1 MINCDNCGS
10 RIPFRRFLGRFLRGP
25 WTMLPCPSC
34 GAVLSV
40 SERTE
45 TLVWLLTVGAAIM
58 GAVVAIYGHER
69 LGWTESGALTFAV
82 GAGLAMTTILEI
94 VIWQKG
100 AYRSRPPGIGEFV
113 EGDRATRLKV
123 LAGAGIVLLIVL
135 LNHLTSPSAALRATD
150 PVQALKKYV
159 NHLLIFALMAIP
171 FSIGIPIYC
180 LRLAIKVKRS
190 GQWPPPGMR
199 VPVRTRIVRG
209 RRAGLNAILLFF
221 LGGAAILLGPALFYV
236 WHLSV
241 GIASELSHPNKQ
253 MQPTPRRGAADLRR

>member
-1 MINCDNCGS
+1 M
-10 RIPFRRFLGRFLRGP
+10 
-25 WTMLPCPSC
+25 PCPSC

-123 LAGAGIVLLIVL
+123 LAGAGIEIG
-135 LNHLTSPSAALRATD
+135 RA
-150 PVQALKKYV
+150 
-159 NHLLIFALMAIP
+159 
-171 FSIGIPIYC
+171 SC
-180 LRLAIKVKRS
+180 RE
-190 GQWPPPGMR
+190 R
-199 VPVRTRIVRG
+199 V
-209 RRAGLNAILLFF
+209 
-221 LGGAAILLGPALFYV
+221 
-236 WHLSV
+236 
-241 GIASELSHPNKQ
+241 
-253 MQPTPRRGAADLRR
+253 